1 MSHHCNINISYYFKA
16 SPSMLENKDELDD
29 FLWKELDEKVYLAYD
44 CDNTYEMLVFKN
56 PVGHC
61 YQSKKEDFFGVMDLE
76 NQLDITESKYLQELH
91 LYLQNEGEGSDII
104 PKLKAKYPDFDDTL
118 HLGLMVLYQ

>member
-1 MSHHCNINISYYFKA
+1 
-16 SPSMLENKDELDD
+16 MLENKDELDE
-29 FLWKELDEKVYLAYD
+29 FLWEELKDKIYLAYD
-44 CDNTYEMLVFKN
+44 CDNTYDMLVFKN

-76 NQLDITESKYLQELH
+76 NQLDTTQSKYLQKLH
-91 LYLQNEGEGSDII
+91 AYLQNEGEGSDIV
-104 PKLKAKYPDFDDTL
+104 PKLKTKYPDFDDTL

>member
-1 MSHHCNINISYYFKA
+1 MAQNC
-16 SPSMLENKDELDD
+16 D
-29 FLWKELDEKVYLAYD
+29 FVFIKQTYL
-44 CDNTYEMLVFKN
+44 LFKN

-76 NQLDITESKYLQELH
+76 NQLDITQSKYLQELH
-91 LYLQNEGEGSDII
+91 FYLQNEGEGSDII